1 MRCWS
6 EVQSG
11 EGCRG
16 RTELNEV
23 NNEGV
28 MITIGALEVVEVEG
42 EGGMF
47 WNVKNEGLFNPRGG
61 INY

>member
-1 MRCWS
+1 
-6 EVQSG
+6 
-11 EGCRG
+11 
-16 RTELNEV
+16 
-23 NNEGV
+23 
-28 MITIGALEVVEVEG
+28 MITIGALAEVEVEG